1 MGKDNKPQ
9 TLTIDGVEYDVATFT
24 EEQVLMANHCLDLD
38 RKLASTGFQMQQLQV
53 GKDAFLKMLKES
65 LSKKE
70 EAKEE

>member
-9 TLTIDGVEYDVATFT
+9 TLTIDGVEYDVETFT
-24 EEQVLMANHCLDLD
+24 EEQVALTNHCLDLD

-65 LSKKE
+65 LFKE
-70 EAKEE
+70 EPKAE